1 MRALV
6 VSAICAFLLSLQLAW
21 AEPTVIPIFRRGNA
35 PWTANHDDVTR
46 GSTLP
51 HSISPRYKL
60 RRTLA
65 DELDLSN
72 QDDDSYFYASVEI
85 GNPPKTLPL
94 ALDLVSA
101 DLLIATQAASCQL
114 NCPRGS
120 PFYDPSGS
128 LDSVNKSTSG
138 SLSTIQL
145 AGDTI
150 QGYVFDDT
158 IRLGSHSV
166 SGASFLSVSKGFT
179 FDSAPIAGILGLGS
193 LSVTKA
199 AFWQMFMSQMQFD
212 APQFSLFLNRSH
224 SVSEFAQPGGSFVF
238 GGVDESL
245 YAGDVE
251 FHNTSEL
258 WALNISAITVQGKP
272 ISINNKRVVFDL
284 QEFFTGPQDDVAV
297 LWSAVPG
304 SKLAGSPNG
313 HDSYIFPCDTT
324 LNITLSFGGRTWP
337 FNPLDFHT
345 SHLNDT
351 YCQGRIFGGAQSEWR
366 AGPTFLNNVY
376 SVFRQDPLSIGFAQ
390 LSTAAGGPA
399 LVSTTTS
406 SSSPTSAANF
416 GTPTKTGAPPES
428 SSKKRLPI
436 ARIVGGIIGG
446 LGCALLLAG
455 LFFLQRRR
463 GLRPRQKMTEL
474 SPSPFFHF
482 LPTHP
487 ASQEKLVANNNSTNG
502 TVASTS
508 TAGEPLLN
516 MKRAQMA
523 ALPRFGDQHN
533 VPDVLVDTPRA
544 NSDAQGMAGP
554 STTSDPVVLQ
564 ALEGL
569 REEVRRLQQVADPPP
584 GYQTNS
590 GEMV

>member
-1 MRALV
+1 MRTLV

-21 AEPTVIPIFRRGNA
+21 AEPMVIPIFRRGNA
-35 PWTANHDDVTR
+35 PWIANHDDVAR

-60 RRTLA
+60 WRTLA
-65 DELDLSN
+65 DELNLSN

-94 ALDLVSA
+94 ALDL
-101 DLLIATQAASCQL
+101 LITTQATSCQL
-114 NCPRGS
+114 ACPCGS
-120 PFYDPSGS
+120 PFCDSSGS

-138 SLSTIQL
+138 SLSMIQL

-166 SGASFLSVSKGFT
+166 SGASFLSISTGFE
-179 FDSAPIAGILGLGS
+179 FGSAPIAGILGLGS
-193 LSVTKA
+193 LSATKA
-199 AFWQMFMSQMQFD
+199 PFWQMFMSEIQLD
-212 APQFSLFLNRSH
+212 ASQFSLFLNRSH
-224 SVSEFAQPGGSFVF
+224 SLSEFAQPGGSFVF
-238 GGVDESL
+238 GGINGSL
-245 YAGDVE
+245 YVGDVE
-251 FHNTSEL
+251 FHNTSDL
-258 WALNISAITVQGKP
+258 WALNISAIMVQGKP
-272 ISINNKRVVFDL
+272 ISINSKQIVFDL
-284 QEFFTGPQDDVAV
+284 QEFFTRPQDNVAT
-297 LWSAVPG
+297 LWSAVSG

-313 HDSYIFPCDTT
+313 HDSYIFSCDTT
-324 LNITLSFGGRTWP
+324 LNITLLFRGRMWP
-337 FNPLDFHT
+337 FNPVDFHT
-345 SHLNDT
+345 SHLNNT
-351 YCQGRIFGGAQSEWR
+351 YCQGRIFGAAQSEWR
-366 AGPTFLNNVY
+366 VGPTFLNNVY
-376 SVFRQDPLSIGFAQ
+376 SVFRQNPLSIGFAQ
-390 LSTAAGGPA
+390 LSMAARGPA

-436 ARIVGGIIGG
+436 ARTVGGIIGG

-455 LFFLQRRR
+455 LFLLRRRR
-463 GLRPRQKMTEL
+463 GLQLCQKMAEL
-474 SPSPFFHF
+474 SLSPFLYSFQ
-482 LPTHP
+482 PIP
-487 ASQEKLVANNNSTNG
+487 TNG
-502 TVASTS
+502 IVASTS
-508 TAGEPLLN
+508 TVGPLLN

-523 ALPRFGDQHN
+523 VLLRFGDQHSI
-533 VPDVLVDTPRA
+533 PDVLVDTPRA
-544 NSDAQGMAGP
+544 NSDAQSMAGP
-554 STTSDPVVLQ
+554 SPTPDPVVLQ

-569 REEVRRLQQVADPPP
+569 CEEVQQLQQVADPPP